1 MPRGRQTAS
10 GAFRH
15 FTRFFT
21 TRFIQAGR
29 SWNRSKWVKDP
40 DTGKRTAI
48 ARPRSEWIVNER
60 PDLALVDAETWHRV
74 RTRDTTGFRSPRARP
89 RYLLSGILVC
99 DQCGRNM
106 TIVGGG
112 TGQRYVCATNH
123 AGGDAACSNRLGV
136 PRLVA
141 EELILEPVEERFVSD
156 RAIKE
161 MVNEL
166 YRIKS
171 GQLTAPASRPVADPR
186 IAELRKLVK
195 TGVLSEAEA
204 RPAIA
209 RLEAEEAKPATLP
222 DVASLA
228 RTLEARAKAYREALH
243 GKAVSVARDVL
254 RRLVGSVRCV
264 PVAVAGAK
272 GGGYLMGHFDR
283 EPLALPLH
291 DWFSVGSDKAAVGTL
306 VAGAGFEPATFGL

>member
-1 MPRGRQTAS
+1 MWRVSALHAILHNEVYTGRQ
-10 GAFRH
+10 
-15 FTRFFT
+15 
-21 TRFIQAGR
+21 I
-29 SWNRSKWVKDP
+29 WNRSKWVKDP

-74 RTRDTTGFRSPRARP
+74 RTRRHDRLSLTARP
-89 RYLLSGILVC
+89 AALPIERHPGLRPVRPEHDDCRRWNGSKECVRDQSRRGRCRLLEPS
-99 DQCGRNM
+99 
-106 TIVGGG
+106 
-112 TGQRYVCATNH
+112 
-123 AGGDAACSNRLGV
+123 GV

-141 EELILEPVEERFVSD
+141 EELILEPVDERFVSD

-222 DVASLA
+222 DVARLA

-272 GGGYLMGHFDR
+272 GGGYLMGHFDQGTTR
-283 EPLALPLH
+283 PAAARLVL
-291 DWFSVGSDKAAVGTL
+291 SRQRQSGGRYIGSG
-306 VAGAGFEPATFGL
+306 GRI